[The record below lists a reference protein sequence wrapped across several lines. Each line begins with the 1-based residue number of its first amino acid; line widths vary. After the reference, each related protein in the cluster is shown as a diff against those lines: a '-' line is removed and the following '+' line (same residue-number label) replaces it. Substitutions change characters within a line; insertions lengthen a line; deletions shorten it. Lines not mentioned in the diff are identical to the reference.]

1 MKWIHSEVNK
11 IRLWPIWSNS
21 QWFLL
26 ILTDLRVRL
35 GMEENYHAGT
45 VNQIGWEGPMAMILR
60 AGRRKPERQE
70 ENQRGKRGNE
80 LLGTQEATDGKPSP
94 QAKNTVR
101 KARDRELAKMRRKI
115 QSLLDND
122 FRSNYLN
129 LPLKWVL
136 ANLLEIV
143 LNVTEVTLGKVGN
156 R

>member
-1 MKWIHSEVNK
+1 
-11 IRLWPIWSNS
+11 
-21 QWFLL
+21 
-26 ILTDLRVRL
+26 
-35 GMEENYHAGT
+35 MEENYHAGT

-129 LPLKWVL
+129 LPLK
-136 ANLLEIV
+136 
-143 LNVTEVTLGKVGN
+143 
-156 R
+156 